1 MNEQSLKI
9 EQTCPC
15 EEIGLYLDGE
25 LSAQDELVFEKHLA
39 VCPVCFDELN
49 SQKEMFSVLDLA
61 FESKSEIELPKD
73 FTKVIVT
80 KAESGVNGLR
90 SKKERFSA
98 LFLCAGLFLLIML
111 GLGAE
116 SERAFGTITALSR
129 QFAAIISF
137 IFHLLLDIS
146 TGAVVVLRSLSQH
159 LVSNQIFLFA
169 LILGALAISIFTV
182 SRYWLRFSRS

>member
-1 MNEQSLKI
+1 MNEQSVKI
-9 EQTCPC
+9 EQTCPR

-25 LSAQDELVFEKHLA
+25 LSADDELVFEKHLA
-39 VCPVCFDELN
+39 VCPICLDELN
-49 SQKEMFSVLDLA
+49 TQKEMFSALDFA

-90 SKKERFSA
+90 SKKERSNA
-98 LFLCAGLFLLIML
+98 LFLCSGLFLLIML

-116 SERAFGTITALSR
+116 SERAFGTVSALGR
-129 QFAAIISF
+129 QFVAVISF
-137 IFHLLLDIS
+137 TFHLILDIT

-159 LVSNQIFLFA
+159 LVSNQMFLYA
-169 LILGALAISIFTV
+169 LILGALAIFVFIV
-182 SRYWLRFSRS
+182 SRYWLKFSRS